1 MRKWSFLVVK
11 RNREEV
17 GIKLPRHRFVH
28 IKGGKRKLLLLF
40 LFKMKTD
47 IFFFFYKSDF
57 KSPITM
63 KKGEFQWFN

>member
-17 GIKLPRHRFVH
+17 LSCLDIDLCILKEA
-28 IKGGKRKLLLLF
+28 KEKLLLLF

-47 IFFFFYKSDF
+47 FFFFFYKSDF